1 VAESAGV
8 LAFDVLSRWIPSTWL
23 EALVSAAETAVCLGA
38 ALLGGLIVGLERE
51 RLHRPAGLRTHI
63 LVSVGS
69 AGFVHLGVI
78 AQQIGGM
85 STATD
90 FNRLIQSIA
99 TGIGFLGVG
108 AILRQGEELRGV
120 TTAASLWAMGA
131 VGAAAGAGAVVFSLL
146 LSVVFYVVLRWLRVL
161 DRPKEEEK
169 RK

>member
-8 LAFDVLSRWIPSTWL
+8 LAFDVLQRWLPLSWPGFFH
-23 EALVSAAETAVCLGA
+23 SAFETFVCLGA

-51 RLHRPAGLRTHI
+51 RIHRPAGVRTHI

-78 AQQIGGM
+78 AQQIGGLG
-85 STATD
+85 TATD

-99 TGIGFLGVG
+99 TGIGFLGAG
-108 AILRQGEELRGV
+108 AILRHGEDVRGV

-131 VGAAAGAGAVVFSLL
+131 VGAAAGAGAVLFALL
-146 LSVVFYVVLRWLRVL
+146 LSVVCYIVLRWLRVL
-161 DRPKEEEK
+161 DRPKEEK
-169 RK
+169 K